1 MKHQFLHQ
9 PIEPDEDPLEPDED
23 PLEPDED
30 PLEPDVDYP
39 LGLIPEYF

>member
-9 PIEPDEDPLEPDED
+9 PIEPDED

>member
-9 PIEPDEDPLEPDED
+9 

-39 LGLIPEYF
+39 LKLIPEYF

>member
-9 PIEPDEDPLEPDED
+9 PIKPDED

>member
-1 MKHQFLHQ
+1 MVRLMKHQFLHQ
-9 PIEPDEDPLEPDED
+9 PLEPDED

-39 LGLIPEYF
+39 LKLIPEYF